1 MQGESFLAQLN
12 SKKAKA
18 RQGMYYHYY
27 ENGEH
32 AVSPHFGLSTG
43 RYKLIRFYKRV
54 ESWELYDLKKDKREM
69 KNLYHDKSY
78 EKRIARLKRQLNR
91 LIKQYDD
98 SDAERILNLEKEK
111 AAL

>member
-1 MQGESFLAQLN
+1 
-12 SKKAKA
+12 
-18 RQGMYYHYY
+18 
-27 ENGEH
+27 
-32 AVSPHFGLSTG
+32 VSPHFGLSTG

-69 KNLYHDKSY
+69 KNLYHNKSY
-78 EKRIARLKRQLNR
+78 EKRIARLKIQLNS